1 VNNNTHKKNI
11 IAIVL
16 LDLAPQGGV
25 RVIINIANILA
36 DSGYDIHIYASREP
50 KNMPFFISRR
60 VKIHY
65 ATRVKNKVLAFF
77 IYPFILPFILSG
89 NIFISTFYYIRLSTK
104 LASYLKNSHHFYFI
118 QGVECF
124 RRGGSFNLLNFVCKF
139 SLYDK
144 NLFTSNRYLSKEVFN
159 KIGRNIESIR
169 VGPSRIFFKKE
180 LPLEKKKFDLI
191 YFARREKFKRLDLFL
206 DLVSNDEFI
215 SNKWKT
221 IVVTLDSELATDL
234 KSMTLPGCTI
244 FSPSNDDELINLI
257 DQSKLMFFTSDYEG
271 LGLPPLECM
280 LRGLPVVTY
289 KTYPLTEYFN
299 NKKLSNLLIDD
310 TFSAISVIN
319 KILLS
324 PKLRLSYS
332 KNCKEFV
339 EREFSENYAIDFL
352 NHILNHG
359 KLK

>member
-1 VNNNTHKKNI
+1 MNNNTHKKNI

-16 LDLAPQGGV
+16 LDLAPHGGV
-25 RVIINIANILA
+25 RVIINIANKLA
-36 DSGYDIHIYASREP
+36 ESGHDIHIYTSRKP
-50 KNMPFFISRR
+50 KNAPFFISPY

-65 ATRVKNKVLAFF
+65 ATKVNNKALAFF

-124 RRGGSFNLLNFVCKF
+124 RRGGSFNILNFLCKF
-139 SLYDK
+139 SLYDR

-159 KIGRNIESIR
+159 KVGRDVKSIE
-169 VGPSRIFFKKE
+169 VGPSNIFFKKK
-180 LPLEKKKFDLI
+180 LSIEKKEFDLI

-206 DLVSNDEFI
+206 DLFTNDEFI

-221 IVVTLDSELATDL
+221 IVVTLDNELAIDL

-257 DQSKLMFFTSDYEG
+257 DQSKLLFFTSDYEG

-280 LRGLPVVTY
+280 LRGVPVVTY
-289 KTYPLTEYFN
+289 KTYPLTDYFN
-299 NKKLSNLLIDD
+299 NKKLSNLMIDD
-310 TFSAISVIN
+310 TFSAVSVIN

-324 PKLRLSYS
+324 PKLYLSYS
-332 KNCKEFV
+332 NHCKEFV

-352 NHILNHG
+352 NYIQNHG
-359 KLK
+359 EFK

>member
-1 VNNNTHKKNI
+1 VANNTHQKNI

-36 DSGYDIHIYASREP
+36 ESGHDIHIYASRKP
-50 KNMPFFISRR
+50 KNMPFFISPL

-65 ATRVKNKVLAFF
+65 ATRFKHKILAFF
-77 IYPFILPFILSG
+77 VYPFILPFILSG
-89 NIFISTFYYIRLSTK
+89 SIFISTFYYIRFSTK
-104 LASYLKNSHHFYFI
+104 LASYLKNANHFYFI

-124 RRGGSFNLLNFVCKF
+124 RRGGTFNLLNFICKF
-139 SLYDK
+139 SLYDR

-159 KIGRNIESIR
+159 KIGRNCEFIR
-169 VGPSRIFFKKE
+169 VGPSKIFFKKE
-180 LPLEKKKFDLI
+180 LSPEKKEFDLI

-206 DLVSNDEFI
+206 DLVSNDEFT
-215 SNKWKT
+215 SNNWKT
-221 IVVTLDSELATDL
+221 IVVTLDNELAMDL
-234 KSMTLPGCTI
+234 RSMALPGCTI
-244 FSPSNDDELINLI
+244 ISPSNDDELINFI
-257 DQSKLMFFTSDYEG
+257 DKSKLLFFTSDYEG

-299 NKKLSNLLIDD
+299 NKELSDLLIAD
-310 TFSAISVIN
+310 TFSAVTVIN

-324 PKLRLSYS
+324 PKLYSSYS
-332 KNCKEFV
+332 KNCKDFV
-339 EREFSENYAIDFL
+339 KEEFSENYASEFIDYIE
-352 NHILNHG
+352 NTNN
-359 KLK
+359 LK